1 MVPAENSHR
10 ISRRSLGLGGSAVL
24 VAGAA
29 SGVPSPNAFAAG
41 ANRAGSPV
49 LETVR
54 GPVRGDDVRRALAHE
69 HFFVDFLGPT
79 ADEYMNVD
87 WTDAT
92 GAAVNAARELRAQR
106 VNLVIDWT
114 CLGVGRN
121 VSYLRDV
128 SRQTG
133 VHIVAATGIYKSL
146 VPPALERASI
156 DDMAAHFATELT
168 RGIDG
173 TNIRAG
179 FIKCATT
186 ESGPTASDTRVHRAA
201 ARAARST
208 GATIA
213 LHCPHAEAANTVAD
227 TLEGEGFDLRRLL
240 WGHAQVSSSA
250 AHLAMTKRGASV
262 QFDAIGAESDPFFEG
277 PTDDA
282 SMLDRIQAM
291 VEAGFGHRVTVSN
304 DASVVVHP
312 PIYQYDRD
320 PLYLYR
326 TFYRKLV
333 NRLGHEQARQVTR
346 DNVVRIFRRGA
357 RVG

>member
-1 MVPAENSHR
+1 
-10 ISRRSLGLGGSAVL
+10 
-24 VAGAA
+24 
-29 SGVPSPNAFAAG
+29 
-41 ANRAGSPV
+41 
-49 LETVR
+49 
-54 GPVRGDDVRRALAHE
+54 LAHE

-79 ADEYMNVD
+79 ADDYMNVD

-92 GAAVNAARELRAQR
+92 GAAVNAARELRTQR

-114 CLGVGRN
+114 NLGVGRN
-121 VSYLRDV
+121 VTFLRDV
-128 SRQTG
+128 SRQSG

-146 VPPALERASI
+146 IPPALERASI
-156 DDMAAHFATELT
+156 DEMAAHFVTELR

-201 ARAARST
+201 ARAGRRT

-213 LHCPHAEAANTVAD
+213 LHCPHAKAANKVAD

-240 WGHAQVSSSA
+240 WGHAQVSSSR
-250 AHLAMTKRGASV
+250 AHIAMARRGASV

-326 TFYRKLV
+326 TFYDKLV
-333 NRLGHEQARQVTR
+333 KRLGREQARQVTR

-357 RVG
+357 RVD